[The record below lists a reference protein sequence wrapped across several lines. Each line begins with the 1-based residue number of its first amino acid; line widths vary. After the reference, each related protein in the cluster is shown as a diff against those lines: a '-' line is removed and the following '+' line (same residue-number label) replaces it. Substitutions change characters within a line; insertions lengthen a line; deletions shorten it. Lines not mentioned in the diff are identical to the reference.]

1 MKPIRS
7 VKHRM
12 DQVDFHFSNGVI
24 RSQNELIHEHDF
36 IQVAVKG
43 SSAPQIRCVTCGTYY
58 CDLCGKALSDVSRS
72 ILCA

>member
-12 DQVDFHFSNGVI
+12 DFHVSNSVI
-24 RSQNELIHEHDF
+24 RSQNGKEGLIHEHDF
-36 IQVAVKG
+36 IQIAVKG
-43 SSAPQIRCVTCGTYY
+43 SSTLNRCVTCGTYY
-58 CDLCGKALSDVSRS
+58 CDLCGKALSDVPRS